1 MDGRPARVTNV
12 GVILFPTYTLIPN
25 DDPTRREN
33 EFADGEKEDRWR
45 GAAAR
50 DVAIHLAAPLLF
62 LPCCHDG

>member
-25 DDPTRREN
+25 DDPTRREIA

-45 GAAAR
+45 GR
-50 DVAIHLAAPLLF
+50 QM
-62 LPCCHDG
+62 